1 MSVGLWCLATVVVL
15 FWLAGL
21 GVLLLSPELEQD
33 PNGEWYP
40 PVPRPRTIRDWVTIT
55 LAYAIGIPLGVLLLG
70 PPILVVLACVW
81 VRGQVKRLTRRST

>member
-21 GVLLLSPELEQD
+21 GALLLYPGPEQD
-33 PNGEWYP
+33 PDGEWYP
-40 PVPRPRTIRDWVTIT
+40 PVARPRTAWDWFTT
-55 LAYAIGIPLGVLLLG
+55 ALAYTVGIPLGVLLLG
-70 PPILVVLACVW
+70 PPILVALACVW